1 MDEERYSSS
10 SDYDENDERLQ
21 HRQELRRRK
30 RKQELAKRRMRNRII
45 MVVAALAVLFLII
58 AGISSCASS
67 CSNKKA
73 ENVQANNNSTEVATQ
88 ASTEAQPATEVVNVN
103 EIQDN
108 GQDGYATDTGIYIWN
123 NQAFELFYGGED
135 MAKTYASAVSYYRNQ
150 LDSSINVYN
159 MVVPIHIAF
168 GLPDRL
174 ENSVDSKSQ
183 SDYLNAVYNNYSADV
198 KAVNIFNTLE
208 QHKTE
213 YTFFN
218 TDHHWTAL
226 GAYYAYEE
234 FCKVAGETPVDIN
247 TLAAHDI
254 YGFVG
259 SLYTATEAEV
269 LNNNPDSVRYYDMG
283 QIYSMNL
290 MQDGS
295 SEFISLDNM
304 YYEDA
309 SAGAGTYGV
318 FIWGDNPVTQIV
330 NQQPKN
336 GRKILVIKESYG
348 NAFIPWLVNNYDEV
362 HAIDF
367 RYYTDNVSTY
377 CAENGITDVL
387 FMNGVMSSANS
398 FQIDSMSSLF
408 A

>member
-1 MDEERYSSS
+1 MDEERYNSSF
-10 SDYDENDERLQ
+10 DCDENDERLQ
-21 HRQELRRRK
+21 RRQELRRQRK
-30 RKQELAKRRMRNRII
+30 NQKLAKRRMRNRIV
-45 MVVAALAVLFLII
+45 MVVVALAILLFII

-67 CSNKKA
+67 CSNKNA
-73 ENVQANNNSTEVATQ
+73 ENVQNNNNSTESDVQTQ
-88 ASTEAQPATEVVNVN
+88 PTTEVVSIS

-123 NQAFELFYGGED
+123 NQAFEMFYGDED

-174 ENSVDSKSQ
+174 ENSVDSKNQ
-183 SDYLNAVYNNYSADV
+183 SNYLNAVYNNYSADV
-198 KAVNIFNTLE
+198 KAVNIFDTLE

-234 FCKVAGETPVDIN
+234 FCKIAGETSVDIN

-269 LNNNPDSVRYYDMG
+269 LNNNPDSIRYYNMG

-290 MQDGS
+290 MQNGS
-295 SEFISLDNM
+295 SEFVSLDNM
-304 YYEDA
+304 YYENA
-309 SAGAGTYGV
+309 SVGVGTYSV

-367 RYYTDNVSTY
+367 RYYTGNVSTY
-377 CAENGITDVL
+377 CAENRITDVL
-387 FMNGVMSSANS
+387 FINSVMSSANS

>member
-1 MDEERYSSS
+1 MDEERYNSS
-10 SDYDENDERLQ
+10 SDCDENDDRLRR
-21 HRQELRRRK
+21 RQELRRQRK
-30 RKQELAKRRMRNRII
+30 KQKLVKRRMRNRII
-45 MVVAALAVLFLII
+45 MVVVALVILLFII
-58 AGISSCASS
+58 VGISSCTSG
-67 CSNKKA
+67 CLNKNA
-73 ENVQANNNSTEVATQ
+73 ENVQNNNNSTGVAVQTQ
-88 ASTEAQPATEVVNVN
+88 SATEVVSVS

-108 GQDGYATDTGIYIWN
+108 GQDGYVTDTGIYIWN
-123 NQAFELFYGGED
+123 NQAFEMFYGNED

-159 MVVPIHIAF
+159 IVVPIHIAF

-183 SDYLNAVYNNYSADV
+183 SDYLNVVYNNYSANI
-198 KAVNIFNTLE
+198 KAVNIVDTLE

-213 YTFFN
+213 YIFFN

-226 GAYYAYEE
+226 GAYYAYQE
-234 FCKVAGETPVDIN
+234 FCKVAGETSVDIN

-259 SLYTATEAEV
+259 SLYTVTEAEV
-269 LNNNPDSVRYYDMG
+269 LNNNPDSIRYYNMG

-290 MQDGS
+290 MQNGS

-304 YYEDA
+304 YYENA
-309 SAGAGTYGV
+309 SAGTGTYGV

-348 NAFIPWLVNNYDEV
+348 NVFVPWLVNNYDEV

-367 RYYTDNVSTY
+367 RYYTGNVPTY

-387 FMNGVMSSANS
+387 FINSVMSSANS

-408 A
+408 T

>member
-1 MDEERYSSS
+1 MDEERYNSS
-10 SDYDENDERLQ
+10 SDCDENDERLRR
-21 HRQELRRRK
+21 RQELRRQRK
-30 RKQELAKRRMRNRII
+30 KQKLAKRRMRNRII
-45 MVVAALAVLFLII
+45 MVVVALAILFFII

-67 CSNKKA
+67 CSNKNA
-73 ENVQANNNSTEVATQ
+73 DNVQNNNNSTGGDVQT
-88 ASTEAQPATEVVNVN
+88 QPATEVVSVS

-123 NQAFELFYGGED
+123 NQAFEMFYGDEN

-174 ENSVDSKSQ
+174 ENSVNSKSQ

-198 KAVNIFNTLE
+198 KAVNIFDTLE

-234 FCKVAGETPVDIN
+234 FCKVAGEIPVDIN
-247 TLAAHDI
+247 TLAAYDI

-269 LNNNPDSVRYYDMG
+269 LNNNPDSIRYYNMG

-290 MQDGS
+290 MQNGS

-304 YYEDA
+304 YYENA
-309 SAGAGTYGV
+309 SVGAGTYGV

-348 NAFIPWLVNNYDEV
+348 NAFVPWLVNNYDEV

-367 RYYTDNVSTY
+367 RYYTGNVSTY

-387 FMNGVMSSANS
+387 FINSVMSSANS